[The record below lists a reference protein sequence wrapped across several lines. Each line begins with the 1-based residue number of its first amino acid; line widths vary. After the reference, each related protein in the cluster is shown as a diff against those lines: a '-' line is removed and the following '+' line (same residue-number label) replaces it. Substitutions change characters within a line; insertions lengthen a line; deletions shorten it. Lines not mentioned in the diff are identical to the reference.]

1 MVKFTGFLLIF
12 LSCLMANKIAVHTED
27 APAPIGAYSQA
38 IKMGS
43 SVYLSG
49 QIPLDPKLGVLVEGS
64 IEDQVKQI
72 FENLAAVA
80 KAAGGDLKQLVKL
93 TIFLQDLA
101 DFPIINT
108 VMADYFN
115 PPYPARSTIGVVSL
129 PMGAKVEIEAIMVL
143 E

>member
-1 MVKFTGFLLIF
+1 MI
-12 LSCLMANKIAVHTED
+12 NKIAVQTED
-27 APAPIGAYSQA
+27 APAPVGVYSQA
-38 IKMGS
+38 IKVGK

-49 QIPLDPKLGVLVEGS
+49 QIPLDPKRGVLVEGG
-64 IEDQVKQI
+64 IENQVKQI
-72 FENLAAVA
+72 FENLSAVT

-108 VMADYFN
+108 VMTAYFK

-129 PMGAKVEIEAIMVL
+129 PMGAKVEIEAIMIL
-143 E
+143 D